1 MLIGRGPLVVAVV
14 QAGIL
19 LVAMLLS
26 SSRRRASEP
35 DVQID
40 LTTPSVA
47 GIPQQRN
54 VRVIDLTDTTIEELL
69 NSDR

>member
-19 LVAMLLS
+19 LVAMVLS
-26 SSRRRASEP
+26 SGRRRSSEP
-35 DVQID
+35 DAQID
-40 LTTPSVA
+40 LTSPSVA

-54 VRVIDLTDTTIEELL
+54 VRVIDLTDATIEELL